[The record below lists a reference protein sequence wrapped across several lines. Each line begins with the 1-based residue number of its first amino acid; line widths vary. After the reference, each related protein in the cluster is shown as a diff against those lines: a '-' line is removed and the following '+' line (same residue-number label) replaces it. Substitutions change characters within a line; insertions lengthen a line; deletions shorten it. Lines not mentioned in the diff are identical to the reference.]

1 MGSVCFG
8 SLFVGPVLVIR
19 QISVLFR
26 PSSDEAS
33 LLCLHECLQCFRTCL
48 TTCVDELAARF
59 NPWAFTYV
67 GLYGYGFLDAGQLAT
82 EVFDKRGWTTIVSD
96 DLVRNLLLMAS
107 LVLGGVTGC
116 FGYILAGL
124 ERLEVVEDV
133 TEDDNDDDIDHEPGL
148 VAFVAGLIIG
158 WVITI
163 ILFGAISSS
172 VNAVIVCFATSPVDF
187 EQNHPE
193 LSHNMRASWR
203 EVWPGALDIV
213 DMHLAMAQ
221 QQQQHLGSAVSNGNH
236 HHSEILNYGGSKMG
250 PTMGP
255 LL

>member
-8 SLFVGPVLVIR
+8 SLLVGPVLVIR
-19 QISVLFR
+19 QLAVLFR
-26 PSSDEAS
+26 PSSEAS
-33 LLCLHECLQCFRTCL
+33 LLCLHECLQCFRTCI

-67 GLYGYGFLDAGQLAT
+67 GLYGYGFVDAGQLAT
-82 EVFDKRGWTTIVSD
+82 EVFEKRGWTTIVSD
-96 DLVRNLLLMAS
+96 DLVRNLLLMTS
-107 LVLGGVTGC
+107 LVVGGVTGC

-124 ERLEVVEDV
+124 ERLDV
-133 TEDDNDDDIDHEPGL
+133 TTDDETGL

-158 WVITI
+158 WVITS

-172 VNAVIVCFATSPVDF
+172 VHAVIVCFATSPVDF
-187 EQNHPE
+187 EENHPE
-193 LSHNMRASWR
+193 LSHNMRAAWR

-221 QQQQHLGSAVSNGNH
+221 QQQQQQQHGAAMMSFSPGSVDPS
-236 HHSEILNYGGSKMG
+236 M
-250 PTMGP
+250 TP